1 MDQLGPAGDFLRLS
15 AHYREM
21 TDGELLGLAQQR
33 GELTPAAQE
42 ALANEMALRR
52 LKPEPEEP
60 TPAPESHTEPAE
72 PSPFDEDR
80 QLVEIATV
88 WGLQDAQQLQ
98 TLLDTAGIPFF
109 MGPEKATNAD
119 AVTSN
124 FAEGVSVQIMQVG
137 WPWARQ
143 AMQDYAPVN
152 DPGPKSSEEAE
163 TPARCPKCNSEEV
176 VFEELVP
183 VQAGAG
189 AESPQ
194 KYKWVCDSCGNE
206 WEDDGVVNAE

>member
-1 MDQLGPAGDFLRLS
+1 
-15 AHYREM
+15 M
-21 TDGELLGLAQQR
+21 TDGELLVLARQS

-52 LKPEPEEP
+52 LKLEPEEP
-60 TPAPESHTEPAE
+60 DPPPEPPPEPEE

-80 QLVEIATV
+80 QLVDIATV
-88 WGLQDAQQLQ
+88 WSLADAQQLQ

-109 MGPEKATNAD
+109 MGAEKATNAD

-137 WPWARQ
+137 VPWARQ
-143 AMQDYAPVN
+143 AMQDYAPVS
-152 DPGPKSSEEAE
+152 DPVPKPSEETEA
-163 TPARCPKCNSEEV
+163 PVRCPKCNSPEV
-176 VFEELVP
+176 IFEELVP
-183 VQAGAG
+183 APTEA
-189 AESPQ
+189 AAKSTQ

-206 WEDDGVVNAE
+206 WEDDGVVNEE